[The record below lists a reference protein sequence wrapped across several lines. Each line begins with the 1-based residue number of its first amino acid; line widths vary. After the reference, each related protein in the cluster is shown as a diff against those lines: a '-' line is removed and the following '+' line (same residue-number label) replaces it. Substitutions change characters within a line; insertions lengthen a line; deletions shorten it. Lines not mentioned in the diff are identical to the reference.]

1 MLGHARSHG
10 GGSSDLGAQGGKVR
24 RAAPRDGA
32 LQMGQTGALRLGVGA
47 GGACLRKLGERFLE
61 VGFGGENAG
70 QKLGAIGGDGG

>member
-1 MLGHARSHG
+1 
-10 GGSSDLGAQGGKVR
+10 
-24 RAAPRDGA
+24 
-32 LQMGQTGALRLGVGA
+32 MGQTGALRLGVGA